1 VERIATSS
9 GPTRRSVMTVAASA
23 GLLAAGAGRAAA
35 LGGGRVR
42 TYYVA
47 ADTVTWDYTPQRR
60 NLASGEPF
68 TTKEQTWT
76 SRDADGL
83 GTVYRKSQYR
93 QYTDGSFRT
102 PIVRPAA
109 EAHMGLLGPVLRAEA
124 GDVLRVVFRNNTPF
138 PVSVHPHGVFYDKS
152 SEGALYGDGTRGDA
166 KADDSVAPGTTHT
179 YTWQVPDRAGPGP
192 ADPSSVVWLYHDHS
206 AGMGVPGTQAGLIG
220 PIVVSRRGQARPNG
234 VPGDVDR
241 EMFALFTIFDESR
254 SPYLKQNIA
263 RYGTKGQSADGV
275 ALQISDRKAS
285 INGYMYANGPEG
297 TDDTHAAMAMHQGE
311 RVRWYVFGIGG
322 GGDMHTPHW
331 HGNTVLVRGQR
342 TDVVE
347 VLPASMITAD
357 MRPDDPG
364 MWLFHCHVDG
374 HMTRGMVTR
383 YQVG

>member
-1 VERIATSS
+1 
-9 GPTRRSVMTVAASA
+9 MTAAASA
-23 GLLAAGAGRAAA
+23 GLLAAGTGRAAA

-47 ADTVTWDYTPQRR
+47 ADTVTWDYTPQGR

-68 TTKEQTWT
+68 TTKERTFT

-83 GTVYRKSQYR
+83 GTVYQKSQYR
-93 QYTDGSFRT
+93 QYTDGSFST
-102 PIVRPAA
+102 PVVRPAA
-109 EAHMGLLGPVLRAEA
+109 EAHMGILGPVLRAEV

-138 PVSVHPHGVFYDKS
+138 PASVHPHGVFYDKA
-152 SEGALYGDGTRGDA
+152 SEGAMYGDGTDGDA
-166 KADDSVAPGTTHT
+166 KADDSVAPGETHT
-179 YTWQVPDRAGPGP
+179 YTWHVPHRAGPGP
-192 ADPSSVVWLYHDHS
+192 HDPSSLVWLYHDHS

-220 PIVVSRRGQARPNG
+220 PIVVSRRGRARANG
-234 VPGDVDR
+234 APADVDR
-241 EMFALFTIFDESR
+241 EMFALFTVFDESQ

-263 RYGTKGQSADGV
+263 RYGTAGQSADGV
-275 ALQISDRKAS
+275 ALQISNRKDS
-285 INGYMYANGPEG
+285 INGYMYANGPAG
-297 TDDTHAAMAMHQGE
+297 TDETHAAMLMRRGE

-331 HGNTVLVRGQR
+331 HGGTVLVRGRR

-347 VLPASMITAD
+347 VLPASMVTAD

-364 MWLFHCHVDG
+364 MWLFHCHVDQ

-383 YQVG
+383 YQVR